1 MAKEKK
7 LARGLS
13 SIFGDDI
20 DSVLQDID
28 RGEGIAQGNA
38 VSLRV
43 NEIRPNPYQPRKV
56 FDETALKE
64 LAASIKEHGV
74 FQPILV
80 RKAIQGYELI
90 AGERRLRATKL
101 NKMEEIPAI
110 ILDFDDVAMMEISL
124 LENIQREDLSV
135 IEEAK
140 AYDSLIHRLDYTQEE
155 LAKRVGK
162 SRTHI
167 TNILRLL
174 KLPSEL
180 QAMVDSG
187 ALSYGHARALL
198 AVDEVDKMEQLA
210 QRVVKEGLSVREI
223 EKLVQKKDKQPVEK
237 EVDPYLDNV
246 RIRLQKQFQT
256 AVEVSKNKIVLNYR
270 DTADLNRILELLGA
284 LEDC

>member
-13 SIFGDDI
+13 SIFGEDI

-43 NEIRPNPYQPRKV
+43 DEIRPNPYQPRKV

-74 FQPILV
+74 FQPVLV
-80 RKAIQGYELI
+80 RKTIQGYELI

-174 KLPSEL
+174 KLPQEL
-180 QAMVDSG
+180 QAMVDNG
-187 ALSYGHARALL
+187 ELSYGHARALL
-198 AVDEVDKMEQLA
+198 AADNPEMMEQLA
-210 QRVVKEGLSVREI
+210 KRVVKEGLSVREVEKLLQKKKKEPI
-223 EKLVQKKDKQPVEK
+223 EKTI
-237 EVDPYLDNV
+237 DPYLANV
-246 RIRLQKQFQT
+246 RLNLQKHFQT
-256 AVEVSKNKIVLNYR
+256 AVEVGSHKIVMTYK

>member
-13 SIFGDDI
+13 SIFGEDI

-74 FQPILV
+74 FQPVLV
-80 RKAIQGYELI
+80 RKTVQGYELI

-174 KLPSEL
+174 KLPQEL
-180 QAMVDSG
+180 QAMVDNG
-187 ALSYGHARALL
+187 ELSYGHARALL
-198 AVDEVDKMEQLA
+198 AADNPEMMEQLA
-210 QRVVKEGLSVREI
+210 KRVVKEGLSVREV
-223 EKLVQKKDKQPVEK
+223 EKLLQKKKKEPVEK
-237 EVDPYLDNV
+237 TIDPYLANV
-246 RIRLQKQFQT
+246 RLNLQKHFQT
-256 AVEVSKNKIVLNYR
+256 AVEIGSHKIVMTYK

>member
-13 SIFGDDI
+13 SIFGEDI

-74 FQPILV
+74 FQPVLV
-80 RKAIQGYELI
+80 RKTVQGYELI

-174 KLPSEL
+174 KLPQEL
-180 QAMVDSG
+180 QAMVDNG
-187 ALSYGHARALL
+187 ELSYGHARALL
-198 AVDEVDKMEQLA
+198 AADNPEMMEQLA
-210 QRVVKEGLSVREI
+210 KRVVKEGLSVREV
-223 EKLVQKKDKQPVEK
+223 EKLLQKKKKEPVEK
-237 EVDPYLDNV
+237 TVDPYLANV
-246 RIRLQKQFQT
+246 RLNLQKHFQT
-256 AVEVSKNKIVLNYR
+256 AVEVGSHKIVMTYK